1 MLDCGRTSEK
11 DGHREKGDAMRLGR
25 RAQLVVGCAGAIL
38 AFGLGRATG
47 KTRAD
52 ATILGVYGVGG
63 VISESGTLWQYQPK
77 QKRWMTID
85 EAFKSDNKE
94 TQILPLPVPVA
105 QIRFMESWGFL
116 VTKTGQV
123 WHYDLESNRWV
134 NVGTP

>member
-1 MLDCGRTSEK
+1 
-11 DGHREKGDAMRLGR
+11 MRLGR
-25 RAQLVVGCAGAIL
+25 RAQLIVGCGVAIL

-63 VISESGTLWQYQPK
+63 VISESGTLWQYHPK
-77 QKRWMTID
+77 EKRWMTID
-85 EAFKSDNKE
+85 EAFKSNDKE
-94 TQILPLPVPVA
+94 THILPLPVPVA

-123 WHYDLESNRWV
+123 WHYDIEANRWV
-134 NVGTP
+134 DVGTP